1 MQTSEAEKEAERA
14 AAGATGMSLDA
25 RMNMRHSS
33 VGELGHGQQLDR
45 RVSHSGRPGMA
56 RAGFTGSSPRG
67 SVMLSRRSSTRSG
80 AGDISPIA
88 EGNRKASM
96 RNSPMSGD
104 ISPIVEGR
112 TVNAP
117 SASSDH
123 RHGGL
128 RGRQAS
134 IRF

>member
-1 MQTSEAEKEAERA
+1 
-14 AAGATGMSLDA
+14 
-25 RMNMRHSS
+25 
-33 VGELGHGQQLDR
+33 
-45 RVSHSGRPGMA
+45 
-56 RAGFTGSSPRG
+56 
-67 SVMLSRRSSTRSG
+67 MLSRRSSTRSG